1 MTPSKSAARRPA
13 FWITLARSVLA
24 LTLGLALILE
34 PEKSRPMLVNFI
46 GMFWFMADLP
56 HLFDLLGTGKLKPRI
71 GAKFLLLEAAN
82 ANELLESGR
91 ANGRIAIAFVTYFP
105 QAKRPAHHRVSPSYS
120 PHIKLALL

>member
-1 MTPSKSAARRPA
+1 
-13 FWITLARSVLA
+13 
-24 LTLGLALILE
+24 
-34 PEKSRPMLVNFI
+34 MLVNFI

-56 HLFDLLGTGKLKPRI
+56 LLFDLLGAGKLKPHI
-71 GAKFLLLEAAN
+71 GAKFPLLEAAK